1 MTTNDTDELRN
12 KLVSLSDGVYVPY
25 DTKDYTGVKI
35 SAEINELINLFAAQ
49 NNATYEAVMKA
60 IGENEHEYYCQ
71 GCDKSVEEGRNKF
84 RAELRQSINK
94 IFGKE
99 SE

>member
-49 NNATYEAVMKA
+49 NNATYEAVMEA
-60 IGENEHEYYCQ
+60 VGEDEYGIEVYYN
-71 GCDKSVEEGRNKF
+71 GSFERNQL
-84 RAELRQSINK
+84 RAELRQSITK
-94 IFGKE
+94 IFWKE